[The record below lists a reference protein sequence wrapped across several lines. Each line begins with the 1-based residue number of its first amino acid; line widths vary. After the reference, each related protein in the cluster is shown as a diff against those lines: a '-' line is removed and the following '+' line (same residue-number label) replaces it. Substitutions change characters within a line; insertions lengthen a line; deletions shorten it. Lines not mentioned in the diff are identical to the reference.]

1 MFQRS
6 RHLFAVGLIAG
17 ATALAASAQTA
28 PDTSATTAT
37 PATAAQPAHPGMK
50 KERDPA
56 KRFEKMQQRRT
67 ERLAALKDKLKL
79 EAGQQSAW
87 DSFAQAQQPPAPP
100 QADQRMKREDFAK
113 LTTPQRLDLMQ
124 KRQAEQSRLMWVH
137 CRIGRSGIHRCERGE
152 FFVGRIVVL
161 LHPAQFFPRQG
172 DAAGICGQKRLR
184 VGSGSVDAAS
194 RRVGR
199 RVGGLPCL
207 ARLLDIEAQAGG
219 GNVRRC
225 ARRFVLAFGA
235 QFNDGCNAEQPQEP
249 GGEGQGHLSHRGF
262 TPGGRRRRLRWDR

>member
-124 KRQAEQSRLMWVH
+124 KRQAQRQARFEQRATAT
-137 CRIGRSGIHRCERGE
+137 RSFYAALTPEQQKT
-152 FFVGRIVVL
+152 F
-161 LHPAQFFPRQG
+161 
-172 DAAGICGQKRLR
+172 DAESLR
-184 VGSGSVDAAS
+184 FG
-194 RRVGR
+194 
-199 RVGGLPCL
+199 P
-207 ARLLDIEAQAGG
+207 GG
-219 GNVRRC
+219 GPRP
-225 ARRFVLAFGA
+225 GHPH
-235 QFNDGCNAEQPQEP
+235 GPHHGHGQPPAPEK
-249 GGEGQGHLSHRGF
+249 S
-262 TPGGRRRRLRWDR
+262 